1 MKRHE
6 GKTMLVTGAAGAIGF
21 ATCEILYRE
30 GASVMLVDINR
41 EGLEKRLEQLAGLDV
56 RGSAQSALTC
66 VADCA
71 HEEQTQRYVD
81 VALKHFGHI
90 DGFFNNAGIEGTL
103 APTHEYPVEEFDRV
117 LHVNLRGMF
126 LGLRYVLPAMVA
138 RGKGAVV
145 NTASI
150 GSERGLAG
158 ACAYNAAKHGAVGL
172 TRTAASEVAQKGVRV
187 NCVEPGVIETP
198 LLVGML
204 EQMFD
209 NVQQGMDK
217 LGEVATLNRVGQ
229 PEEVGH
235 VVSFLLSDEASYVNG
250 ARWEIDGG
258 ALATIRNDV

>member
-1 MKRHE
+1 MSKRHK
-6 GKTMLVTGAAGAIGF
+6 GKSMLVTGAAGAIGF
-21 ATCEILYRE
+21 ATCEILAGE
-30 GASVMLVDINR
+30 GARVMLVDID
-41 EGLEKRLEQLAGLDV
+41 EDGLRTCTQKLLDAGHEVVPFLADIADEVQAKAYAKAALD
-56 RGSAQSALTC
+56 A
-66 VADCA
+66 
-71 HEEQTQRYVD
+71 
-81 VALKHFGHI
+81 FGKV
-90 DGFFNNAGIEGTL
+90 DGFFNNAGIEGKL
-103 APTHEYPVEEFDRV
+103 APTHEYPISEFDRV

-126 LGLRYVLPAMVA
+126 LGLRYVLPGMVE
-138 RGKGAVV
+138 RGSGAVV

-187 NCVEPGVIETP
+187 NCVMPGVIETP

-209 NVQQGMDK
+209 SVEAGMKK

-229 PEEVGH
+229 PEEVGN

-250 ARWEIDGG
+250 AKWEIDGG
-258 ALATIRNDV
+258 ALATIRNDI

>member
-1 MKRHE
+1 MTKRHE
-6 GKTMLVTGAAGAIGF
+6 GKTMLVTGAAGAIGY
-21 ATCEILYRE
+21 ATSEILARE
-30 GASVMLVDINR
+30 GAQVMLVDINA
-41 EGLEKRLEQLAGLDV
+41 EGLEQRVRTLSDAGYSV
-56 RGSAQSALTC
+56 IGHH
-66 VADCA
+66 ADCA
-71 HEEQTQRYVD
+71 DERQVIGYAEA
-81 VALKHFGHI
+81 ALKAMGRV
-90 DGFFNNAGIEGTL
+90 DGFFNNAGIEGHL
-103 APTHEYPVEEFDRV
+103 APTHEYEVAEFDRV

-126 LGLRYVLPAMVA
+126 LGLRYVLPPMVA

-158 ACAYNAAKHGAVGL
+158 ACAYNAAKHGVVGL

-209 NVQQGMDK
+209 NVEAGMKK

-229 PEEVGH
+229 PEEVGN
-235 VVSFLLSDEASYVNG
+235 VVSFLLSNEASYVNG

-258 ALATIRNDV
+258 ALATIRNDI

>member
-1 MKRHE
+1 M
-6 GKTMLVTGAAGAIGF
+6 
-21 ATCEILYRE
+21 
-30 GASVMLVDINR
+30 
-41 EGLEKRLEQLAGLDV
+41 
-56 RGSAQSALTC
+56 
-66 VADCA
+66 
-71 HEEQTQRYVD
+71 
-81 VALKHFGHI
+81 
-90 DGFFNNAGIEGTL
+90 
-103 APTHEYPVEEFDRV
+103 FDRV

-126 LGLRYVLPAMVA
+126 LGLRFVLPHMVA
-138 RGKGAVV
+138 VGRGAVV

-187 NCVEPGVIETP
+187 NCVMPGVIETP

-209 NVQQGMDK
+209 DVAAGMKK

-229 PEEVGH
+229 PREVGD

-250 ARWEIDGG
+250 AKWEIDGG
-258 ALATIRNDV
+258 ALATIRNDI

>member
-21 ATCEILYRE
+21 ATCEILVRE
-30 GASVMLVDINR
+30 GARVMMVDIDR
-41 EGLEKRLEQLAGLDV
+41 EGLEKRAAELGDA
-56 RGSAQSALTC
+56 AIAH
-66 VADCA
+66 VADVSD
-71 HEEQTQRYVD
+71 EEATKGYARA
-81 VALKHFGHI
+81 ALDAFGHV
-90 DGFFNNAGIEGTL
+90 DGFFNNAGIEGKL
-103 APTHEYPVEEFDRV
+103 APTHEYPVDEFDKV
-117 LHVNLRGMF
+117 LRVNLRGMF
-126 LGLRYVLPAMVA
+126 LGLRYVLPDMVR

-187 NCVEPGVIETP
+187 NCVMPGVIETP

-209 NVQQGMDK
+209 SVEAGMEK
-217 LGEVATLNRVGQ
+217 LGQTATLNRVGQ
-229 PEEVGH
+229 PREVGD

-250 ARWEIDGG
+250 AKWEIDGG
-258 ALATIRNDV
+258 ALATIRNDI

>member
-1 MKRHE
+1 MSLRHK
-6 GKTMLVTGAAGAIGF
+6 GKSMLVTGAAGAIGF
-21 ATCEILYRE
+21 ATCEILARE
-30 GASVMLVDINR
+30 GAQVMLVDIDD
-41 EGLEKRLEQLAGLDV
+41 AGLQARTRELTDAGYEAV
-56 RGSAQSALTC
+56 AFHADISDEKQAQAYAQAALD
-66 VADCA
+66 A
-71 HEEQTQRYVD
+71 
-81 VALKHFGHI
+81 FGKV
-90 DGFFNNAGIEGTL
+90 DGFFNNAGIEGHL
-103 APTHEYPVEEFDRV
+103 APTHEYDVAEFDRV

-126 LGLRYVLPAMVA
+126 LGLRYVLPDMVK
-138 RGKGAVV
+138 RGYGAVV

-187 NCVEPGVIETP
+187 NCVMPGVIETP

-209 NVQQGMDK
+209 NVEAGMKK

-229 PEEVGH
+229 PREVGD

-250 ARWEIDGG
+250 AKWEIDGG
-258 ALATIRNDV
+258 ALATIRNDI

>member
-1 MKRHE
+1 MRHE
-6 GKTMLVTGAAGAIGF
+6 GKTMVVTGAAGAIGF
-21 ATCEILYRE
+21 ATSEMLARE
-30 GASVMLVDINR
+30 GAKVMLVDIA
-41 EGLEKRLEQLAGLDV
+41 GDRLADCTARLKAGGHDV
-56 RGSAQSALTC
+56 IGH

-71 HEEQTQRYVD
+71 DDAAVEGYARAAMD
-81 VALKHFGHI
+81 AWGRI

-103 APTHEYPVEEFDRV
+103 APTHEYDVAEFDHV

-126 LGLRYVLPAMVA
+126 LGLRHVLPAMVA
-138 RGKGAVV
+138 RGQGAVV

-187 NCVEPGVIETP
+187 NCVMPGVIETP

-209 NVQQGMDK
+209 DVAAGMKK

-229 PEEVGH
+229 PEEVGR

-258 ALATIRNDV
+258 ALATIRNDI

>member
-1 MKRHE
+1 MTKRQSQRHG
-6 GKTMLVTGAAGAIGF
+6 GKTMLVTGAAGAIGY
-21 ATCEILYRE
+21 ATCEILARE
-30 GASVMLVDINR
+30 GAQVMLVDID
-41 EGLEKRLEQLAGLDV
+41 GAKLEERVRTLSDAGYTV
-56 RGSAQSALTC
+56 YGEH
-66 VADCA
+66 ADCA
-71 HEEQTQRYVD
+71 DEKQVEAYAGA
-81 VALKHFGHI
+81 ALKAMGRV
-90 DGFFNNAGIEGTL
+90 DGFFNNAGIEGHL
-103 APTHEYPVEEFDRV
+103 APTHEYDIADFDQV

-126 LGLRYVLPAMVA
+126 LGLRFVLPDMVR
-138 RGKGAVV
+138 RGAGAVV

-187 NCVEPGVIETP
+187 NCVMPGVIETP

-209 NVQQGMDK
+209 SVEAGMKK

-229 PEEVGH
+229 PREVGE

-250 ARWEIDGG
+250 AKWEIDGG
-258 ALATIRNDV
+258 ALATIRNDI